1 MFENSFVNRV
11 LHKTL
16 WAALLP
22 ACMVWAGVSAMGRA
36 ADAPPMQRA
45 SSEFPTT
52 WQGAPL
58 RPLALSEVEQRFAR
72 RFPGTLARFAV
83 APVQDG
89 NAEPPFDTS
98 GRTDSASVPGIVPE
112 GFGSSRVLV
121 LRHVDKPTRMLH
133 PAVDCYQGLGYRI
146 AAQQLEF
153 DREQN
158 LWRCFEATQTS
169 ASGQRLRVCERI
181 VDAAGRG
188 FTDTSAWYWAA
199 AMGESQGPW
208 QAITVARPL

>member
-1 MFENSFVNRV
+1 M

-22 ACMVWAGVSAMGRA
+22 ACLLWAGVSAMGRPS
-36 ADAPPMQRA
+36 DASPMQRA
-45 SSEFPTT
+45 SSEFHTT

-83 APVQDG
+83 GLSLVETANPG
-89 NAEPPFDTS
+89 TPFDTP
-98 GRTDSASVPGIVPE
+98 GRTDT
-112 GFGSSRVLV
+112 GSDGSRVLV

-146 AAQQLEF
+146 AAQQLEL

-158 LWRCFEATQTS
+158 LWRCFEATQNA
-169 ASGQRLRVCERI
+169 ASGGQRLRVCERI
-181 VDAAGRG
+181 VDAKGQG

-199 AMGESQGPW
+199 VMGQSQGPW

>member
-1 MFENSFVNRV
+1 MLDNSFVNRV

-22 ACMVWAGVSAMGRA
+22 VCLLWAGVSAMGRP
-36 ADAPPMQRA
+36 ADAVTLQRA

-52 WQGAPL
+52 WQGEPL
-58 RPLALSEVEQRFAR
+58 RPLALSDVEQRFAR
-72 RFPGTLARFAV
+72 RFPGTLARLT
-83 APVQDG
+83 DG
-89 NAEPPFDTS
+89 QQVF
-98 GRTDSASVPGIVPE
+98 
-112 GFGSSRVLV
+112 V
-121 LRHVDKPTRMLH
+121 LRNVDKPTRMLH

-146 AAQQLEF
+146 AAQQLEL
-153 DREQN
+153 DAEQTM
-158 LWRCFEATQTS
+158 WRCFEAAPA
-169 ASGQRLRVCERI
+169 ASGGQRLRVCERI

-199 AMGESQGPW
+199 AMGQSPGPW

>member
-1 MFENSFVNRV
+1 MLLEFTMLENSFVNRV

-22 ACMVWAGVSAMGRA
+22 ACLLWAGVSAMGRP
-36 ADAPPMQRA
+36 ADASPLQRA
-45 SSEFPTT
+45 SSEFPAT

-72 RFPGTLARFAV
+72 RFPGTLARLT
-83 APVQDG
+83 DG
-89 NAEPPFDTS
+89 QQVF
-98 GRTDSASVPGIVPE
+98 
-112 GFGSSRVLV
+112 V
-121 LRHVDKPTRMLH
+121 LRNVDKPTRMLH

-146 AAQQLEF
+146 AAQQLEL

-169 ASGQRLRVCERI
+169 AGGQRLRVCERI
-181 VDAAGRG
+181 VDAKGRG

-199 AMGESQGPW
+199 AMGQSQRPW
-208 QAITVARPL
+208 QAVTVARPL